1 MEYKINFFSLFLF
14 FLFLMPESCKKESNS
29 VELTITEEL
38 PVMYEGCLLKEGNSA
53 LINDQIGF
61 DTIFTTNLVNQT
73 EALQHI
79 DFSKYDVL
87 VGAAAYTRGIYKLE
101 HSLVKISNSEFIY
114 TVKVYYDLTLP
125 AGTFYYGILIDK
137 LPLNASVRFVIKRIN
152 E

>member
-1 MEYKINFFSLFLF
+1 MEYKIIFFPLFLF

-38 PVMYEGCLLKEGNSA
+38 PVIYAGCLLKEGNSA
-53 LINDQIGF
+53 LIKDQIGF

-73 EALQHI
+73 EALQNI

-87 VGAAAYTRGIYKLE
+87 VGAAVYTRGIYKLE
-101 HSLVKISNSEFIY
+101 HSLVKICNSEFVY

-137 LPLNASVRFVIKRIN
+137 LPLNASVRFVIKRLN

>member
-1 MEYKINFFSLFLF
+1 MKYEIVFFCLFLS
-14 FLFLMPESCKKESNS
+14 FLFLIPGSCKKEPNS
-29 VELTITEEL
+29 VELIITEEL
-38 PVMYEGCLLKEGNSA
+38 PVIYGGCLLKEGNSA
-53 LINDQIGF
+53 IIKDKIGL

-73 EALQHI
+73 EALQNI
-79 DFSKYDVL
+79 DFSKYNLL
-87 VGAAAYTRGIYKLE
+87 VGATVYTRGIYKLE

-137 LPLNASVRFVIKRIN
+137 LPLNASVKFVITRIN